1 MVGMAECLS
10 NFLAGPPGVGERE
23 DAGVRGGVFLTPSPV
38 DGLVLRMYDHPMER
52 LSLSLPEDLAARI
65 RDAAHA
71 DGATL
76 SAWLARAAE
85 SRLLLRN
92 ASLAIADWEREHGDI
107 TDDELAAVE
116 RAWRE

>member
-1 MVGMAECLS
+1 
-10 NFLAGPPGVGERE
+10 
-23 DAGVRGGVFLTPSPV
+23 
-38 DGLVLRMYDHPMER
+38 MER

-71 DGATL
+71 DGSTL

-92 ASLAIADWEREHGDI
+92 ASQAIADWEREHGEI
-107 TDDELAAVE
+107 TGDELAAVE

>member
-1 MVGMAECLS
+1 MY
-10 NFLAGPPGVGERE
+10 LASPTR
-23 DAGVRGGVFLTPSPV
+23 RPV
-38 DGLVLRMYDHPMER
+38 DEPVIRTYDDRMER

-71 DGATL
+71 DGSTL

-92 ASLAIADWEREHGDI
+92 ASQAIADWEREHGEI
-107 TDDELAAVE
+107 TEADVAAME

>member
-1 MVGMAECLS
+1 
-10 NFLAGPPGVGERE
+10 
-23 DAGVRGGVFLTPSPV
+23 
-38 DGLVLRMYDHPMER
+38 MER

-71 DGATL
+71 EGSTL
-76 SAWLARAAE
+76 SAWLAAAAE

-92 ASLAIADWEREHGDI
+92 ASQAIADWEREHAEI
-107 TDDELAAVE
+107 TEAELAAVE

>member
-1 MVGMAECLS
+1 MMSSL
-10 NFLAGPPGVGERE
+10 
-23 DAGVRGGVFLTPSPV
+23 V
-38 DGLVLRMYDHPMER
+38 DGSVLRLYDRRMER

-65 RDAAHA
+65 REAAQA
-71 DGATL
+71 DGSTL

-92 ASLAIADWEREHGDI
+92 ASLAIGDWEREHGEI
-107 TDDELAAVE
+107 TEAELAAVE

>member
-1 MVGMAECLS
+1 
-10 NFLAGPPGVGERE
+10 
-23 DAGVRGGVFLTPSPV
+23 
-38 DGLVLRMYDHPMER
+38 MER

-71 DGATL
+71 DGSTL

-92 ASLAIADWEREHGDI
+92 ASQAIAAWEREHGAISDE
-107 TDDELAAVE
+107 ELAAVE

>member
-1 MVGMAECLS
+1 MMSSL
-10 NFLAGPPGVGERE
+10 L
-23 DAGVRGGVFLTPSPV
+23 
-38 DGLVLRMYDHPMER
+38 DGRLLRPYDDGMER

-65 RDAAHA
+65 RDAAQA
-71 DGATL
+71 DGSTL

-92 ASLAIADWEREHGDI
+92 ASMAIADWEREHGEI
-107 TDDELAAVE
+107 TEAELAAVE

>member
-1 MVGMAECLS
+1 M
-10 NFLAGPPGVGERE
+10 
-23 DAGVRGGVFLTPSPV
+23 FLTPSPV

>member
-1 MVGMAECLS
+1 
-10 NFLAGPPGVGERE
+10 
-23 DAGVRGGVFLTPSPV
+23 
-38 DGLVLRMYDHPMER
+38 MER

-65 RDAAHA
+65 RDAAKA
-71 DGATL
+71 DGSTL

-92 ASLAIADWEREHGDI
+92 AAQAIGAWEREHGEI
-107 TDDELAAVE
+107 TDEELAAVG

>member
-1 MVGMAECLS
+1 
-10 NFLAGPPGVGERE
+10 
-23 DAGVRGGVFLTPSPV
+23 
-38 DGLVLRMYDHPMER
+38 MER

-71 DGATL
+71 DGSTL

-92 ASLAIADWEREHGDI
+92 ASRAIAAWESEHGEI
-107 TDDELAAVE
+107 SESELAAAE
-116 RAWRE
+116 RTWRE

>member
-1 MVGMAECLS
+1 
-10 NFLAGPPGVGERE
+10 
-23 DAGVRGGVFLTPSPV
+23 
-38 DGLVLRMYDHPMER
+38 MER

-65 RDAAHA
+65 RDAARA
-71 DGATL
+71 EGSTL

-92 ASLAIADWEREHGDI
+92 AADAIAAWEREHGEI
-107 TDDELAAVE
+107 TAEELQAVE

>member
-1 MVGMAECLS
+1 MEC
-10 NFLAGPPGVGERE
+10 
-23 DAGVRGGVFLTPSPV
+23 
-38 DGLVLRMYDHPMER
+38 

-71 DGATL
+71 DGSTL

-92 ASLAIADWEREHGDI
+92 ASQAIADCEREHGEI
-107 TDDELAAVE
+107 TEAELAAVE
-116 RAWRE
+116 RQWRE